1 MQFTQV
7 LKTRVSTR
15 DFETRPV
22 PESAVK
28 TLLDAALYAPVGM
41 HMYDTLHLSVITNP
55 EILERIRLCVAKAS
69 GNENADPLH
78 NAPLLIVVSSSQTGD
93 IGALNV
99 SCLIENMLLA
109 ATDLG
114 LGNLYVRGAITEVA
128 KDKTLVQDMRIPEG
142 FTPVASV
149 AVGYAKVSAAPRE
162 TPKNDVTKIDFVK

>member
-1 MQFTQV
+1 MQFTEA
-7 LKTRVSTR
+7 LKARVSTR
-15 DFETRPV
+15 DFEARPV

-28 TLLDAALYAPVGM
+28 SLLDAALYAPVGM

-55 EILERIRLCVAKAS
+55 EILERVRLCVAKAS

-114 LGNLYVRGAITEVA
+114 LGNLYVRGAIAEAA
-128 KDKTLVQDMRIPEG
+128 KDASLVRDMKIPAG
-142 FTPVASV
+142 FTPVAS
-149 AVGYAKVSAAPRE
+149 AAIGYAASPAAPR
-162 TPKNDVTKIDFVK
+162 TAPKNGETAVDFVT

>member
-7 LKTRVSTR
+7 LKARVSTR

-28 TLLDAALYAPVGM
+28 SLLDAALYAPVGM

-78 NAPLLIVVSSSQTGD
+78 NAPLLIVVSVRERATSVRSTSP
-93 IGALNV
+93 V
-99 SCLIENMLLA
+99 SLKIAARRNRSRTRKPLCARRDHRSRKRQNARSGYEN
-109 ATDLG
+109 
-114 LGNLYVRGAITEVA
+114 
-128 KDKTLVQDMRIPEG
+128 P
-142 FTPVASV
+142 
-149 AVGYAKVSAAPRE
+149 
-162 TPKNDVTKIDFVK
+162 